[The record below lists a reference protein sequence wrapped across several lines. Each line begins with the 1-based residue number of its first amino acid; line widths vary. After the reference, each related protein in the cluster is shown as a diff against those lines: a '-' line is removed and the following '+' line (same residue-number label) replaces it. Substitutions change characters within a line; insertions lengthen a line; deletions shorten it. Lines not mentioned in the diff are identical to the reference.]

1 MKTLA
6 VASGLMSLLPAVLA
20 CGSDNSCYGPT
31 NTVEHV
37 RHVKR
42 IQPGPPNA
50 RYGPKAPLEWGQL
63 NFLHTTD
70 SHGWLEGHLKEQHY
84 GADWSDFATFSRRMK
99 QSARDMDVDLL
110 LADTGDLHDD
120 NGLSDATKVDD
131 IKSMSIF
138 NEIEYDLLT
147 IGIRELY
154 MSEVSYGMFNVWAKL
169 PDYQL
174 PGYWRAQANW
184 PKDKDPEFVDLIFY
198 DFLQKSILTY
208 LGANYTA
215 AMVDCYIDYF
225 LLPYAKLM
233 WLKNIDDCPI
243 KP

>member
-6 VASGLMSLLPAVLA
+6 VASELMSLLPAVLA

-42 IQPGPPNA
+42 IQPGAPNA

-154 MSEVSYGMFNVWAKL
+154 MSE
-169 PDYQL
+169 Q
-174 PGYWRAQANW
+174 AQANW

-198 DFLQKSILTY
+198 GFLQKSILTY

-243 KP
+243 EP